1 MLTSGAF
8 YLYIVQPHHL
18 LEGMFFFLSLIVG
31 ILIFIFFYMLR
42 RSGKSGKKK
51 KLRRQF
57 AELISHLAVSD
68 TEEECLE
75 IIQKPGHQRR
85 IAKWVK
91 DPFTRRV
98 LIRELVGAAKNIS
111 GQSTQNIAW
120 FYNHLDLDKD
130 SLAGIRSKH
139 WHIKARSIQ
148 QLSELQQKKYLLKIY
163 KLTNDRHEL
172 VRNEARVAVVKMN
185 GFEGLRFLEVI
196 SYPIT
201 EWEQICLLQELP
213 QHVNINYAAMG
224 RWLNS
229 PNHSVVEFALRFV
242 ACHRVHE
249 LHEEVAK
256 CLHLPERTV
265 REKAILAL
273 KEIVQSGTA
282 GILVN
287 HFATDDLPNQLTII
301 KVLQEI
307 GSNDQTPF
315 LVNCLDHPH
324 DEMKAAAA
332 RAIRQVEGT
341 GLTFIKE
348 KVNIHSHPWIT
359 LIPQL
364 QKELMI

>member
-8 YLYIVQPHHL
+8 YLYIVQPHQL

-148 QLSELQQKKYLLKIY
+148 IG
-163 KLTNDRHEL
+163 R
-172 VRNEARVAVVKMN
+172 A
-185 GFEGLRFLEVI
+185 
-196 SYPIT
+196 
-201 EWEQICLLQELP
+201 
-213 QHVNINYAAMG
+213 HV
-224 RWLNS
+224 
-229 PNHSVVEFALRFV
+229 
-242 ACHRVHE
+242 
-249 LHEEVAK
+249 
-256 CLHLPERTV
+256 
-265 REKAILAL
+265 
-273 KEIVQSGTA
+273 
-282 GILVN
+282 
-287 HFATDDLPNQLTII
+287 
-301 KVLQEI
+301 
-307 GSNDQTPF
+307 
-315 LVNCLDHPH
+315 
-324 DEMKAAAA
+324 
-332 RAIRQVEGT
+332 
-341 GLTFIKE
+341 
-348 KVNIHSHPWIT
+348 
-359 LIPQL
+359 
-364 QKELMI
+364 